1 MLNLKFIE
9 LKYNSKL
16 YIILYV
22 VNQDWIVEHLVDT
35 VYYTIQIKIIVVKH
49 NINKIFITTTKN
61 VNILTSIIK
70 GTLGIFFNLF

>member
-70 GTLGIFFNLF
+70 GTLGIFLNLF